1 MPNLVIKK
9 LLDCYPIAQNAQNMV
24 LELDGVLSNL
34 GEYCVCK
41 KSVGSTG

>member
-9 LLDCYPIAQNAQNMV
+9 LLDCYPIVQNAQNMV

-34 GEYCVCK
+34 GGILCLQEIC
-41 KSVGSTG
+41 